1 MTSPGPLWGEESRF
15 YLPNEDAGVVC
26 RAVSFLEKKPCHPLF
41 VCGSGMVALE
51 VISRLSTEAVATLVD
66 VSDFQIDFFK
76 KLCGAIKRSEKA
88 EDLITWFKEK
98 VYPDLSKHFEKR
110 GENYPIENILS
121 ALREIFRISF
131 FFDIQTLEDV
141 KSRIDSINLIHDD
154 IAGYLAKAKT
164 PHDFVYLSNIPDYLG
179 EDECAGIFASCA
191 EMKTPVYFLLTESC
205 KNKEAVK
212 SAWVNSGYVEH
223 PLSEELSAENRG
235 LGSKPLRKKWN
246 REGRVHLLLTNS

>member
-1 MTSPGPLWGEESRF
+1 MTSPKPSWGEESRF

-51 VISRLSTEAVATLVD
+51 VLSRLGREAVATLVD
-66 VSDFQIDFFK
+66 VSEFQIDFFK
-76 KLCGAIKRSEKA
+76 KLSAAIKRSEKP
-88 EDLITWFKEK
+88 EDIITWFKEK
-98 VYPDLSKHFEKR
+98 VCPDLSEHFEKR
-110 GENYPIENILS
+110 GEVYLIENILS
-121 ALREIFRISF
+121 ALKEIFRISF
-131 FFDIQTLEDV
+131 FFDIQTLDNV

-154 IAGYLAKAKT
+154 IVGYLVKT
-164 PHDFVYLSNIPDYLG
+164 KTSHDFVYLSNLPDYLG
-179 EDECAGIFASCA
+179 EDKCSTIFSSCA

-223 PLSEELSAENRG
+223 PLSEELTADNRG
-235 LGSKPLRKKWN
+235 LASRSLRRKWN
-246 REGRVHLLLTNS
+246 REGRVHLLFK